1 MDNLTTKNFKE
12 VCERI
17 KAGLDETGI
26 ETKNSLDIITE
37 KYEWNYCG
45 SDQTWK
51 NEAGRSV

>member
-17 KAGLDETGI
+17 KAGLDETGM

-37 KYEWNYCG
+37 NMNGIIADPTK
-45 SDQTWK
+45 TWK